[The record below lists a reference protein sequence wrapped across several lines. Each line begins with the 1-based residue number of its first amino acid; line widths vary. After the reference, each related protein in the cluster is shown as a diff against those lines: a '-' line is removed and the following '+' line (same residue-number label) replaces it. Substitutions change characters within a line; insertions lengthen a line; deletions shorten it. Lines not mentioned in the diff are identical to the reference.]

1 MSSNEGHKEGGV
13 KTKVWRV
20 HVEKLAEDLWDRMS
34 RASEFD
40 VLCDPEINIEWED
53 DRDKFIKMV
62 VAEVSETFD
71 MMEDEV

>member
-1 MSSNEGHKEGGV
+1 M

-34 RASEFD
+34 RASGFD

-62 VAEVSETFD
+62 IAEAGETFD
-71 MMEDEV
+71 VMEDEV